1 MASSDSIEH
10 NAAADV
16 VTMAGLYGLAMGKQL
31 YWRDA
36 ELCEVEQLAEPI

>member
-16 VTMAGLYGLAMGKQL
+16 VPMAGLHGASMGEQL
-31 YWRDA
+31 YWRNA
-36 ELCEVEQLAEPI
+36 ELREVEQLAEPI